1 MKCKIYA
8 EDVHYLTVDE
18 CDVESMLKWL
28 KDTGH
33 TNVVVHDSSVMPV
46 ITDGATAFLYQYR
59 GDWYKTSPDSP
70 PRWHEE
76 DDNGV
81 SNADRYLDELDYQ

>member
-33 TNVVVHDSSVMPV
+33 TNVVVCDSSVV
-46 ITDGATAFLYQYR
+46 TA
-59 GDWYKTSPDSP
+59 PDSP
-70 PRWHEE
+70 TRWHED